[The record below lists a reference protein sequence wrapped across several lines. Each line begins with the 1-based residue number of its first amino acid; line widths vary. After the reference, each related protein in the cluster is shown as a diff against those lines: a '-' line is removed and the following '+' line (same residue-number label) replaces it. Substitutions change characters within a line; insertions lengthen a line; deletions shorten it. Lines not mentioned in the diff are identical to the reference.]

1 VGHTACTVAR
11 NVINEPPHFVY
22 ELEDDRQIRSGE
34 LFEHTIEAL
43 DPDNDPITF
52 TVSGLPPGATSR
64 SGGKGRVIIYWRTSK
79 SDSGTYDFVVTA
91 SDGKGGTAQK
101 TVHLVIEERWDSYF
115 MPGLQY
121 SMLSP
126 TNRAM
131 WGTFHGVSAEILFA
145 SWIHRN
151 DNRGPSHGRVYLDM
165 DVLRS
170 TKPDTPAAFDLA
182 FGFDLS
188 IERNPYRQFLIPYF
202 GLKTGAFIQKD
213 LEKGSVWHLTPLLG
227 VYLWSDKNLFVTGS
241 VGYFLPVSAARFDE
255 LRGLRATVGLNFS
268 LW

>member
-1 VGHTACTVAR
+1 M
-11 NVINEPPHFVY
+11 IDNEPPRFTQESEEVRY
-22 ELEDDRQIRSGE
+22 VTAGDV
-34 LFEHTIEAL
+34 L
-43 DPDNDPITF
+43 DVAVSAIDQEGDPITF
-52 TVSGLPPGATSR
+52 TISGLPEGASSR
-64 SGGKGRVIIYWRTSK
+64 SGGKGVVIIRWATPKHATGVYEIVVKATDSK
-79 SDSGTYDFVVTA
+79 GASAEKVVRV
-91 SDGKGGTAQK
+91 
-101 TVHLVIEERWDSYF
+101 TVEEKWDSYF

-121 SMLSP
+121 TMLNPAARS
-126 TNRAM
+126 T

-151 DNRGPSHGRVYLDM
+151 ENRGPSHGRVYLDM

-170 TKPDTPAAFDLA
+170 TNSERAGAFDLN

-213 LEKGSVWHLTPLLG
+213 LPKGSLWQLTPLLG
-227 VYLWSDKNLFVTGS
+227 IYLYADKNLFVNAS
-241 VGYFLPVSAARFDE
+241 CGYFLPVSAAAFDE

>member
-1 VGHTACTVAR
+1 M
-11 NVINEPPHFVY
+11 IDNEPPRFAY
-22 ELEDDRQIRSGE
+22 EYEEVRHITAGE
-34 LFEHTIEAL
+34 VVDVSLSAT
-43 DPDNDPITF
+43 DPENDAITF
-52 TVSGLPPGATSR
+52 TVAGLPQGASSK
-64 SGGKGRVIIYWRTSK
+64 SGGKGVVVIRWMTTK
-79 SDSGTYDFVVTA
+79 SESGTYEITVTA
-91 SDGKGGTAQK
+91 TDAKGASATK
-101 TVHLVIEERWDSYF
+101 TIRVVIEDKWESYF

-126 TNRAM
+126 ANRAT

-151 DNRGPSHGRVYLDM
+151 ENRGPSHGRVYLDM
-165 DVLRS
+165 DLLRS
-170 TKPDTPAAFDLA
+170 TKSDKSAAFDLN

-188 IERNPYRQFLIPYF
+188 IERNPYRKFLLPYF

-227 VYLWSDKNLFVTGS
+227 VYLYADKNLFINAS
-241 VGYFLPVSAARFDE
+241 AGYFLPISAERFDD
-255 LRGLRATVGLNFS
+255 LRGLRATVGANFS